1 MQSNFY
7 QIQKFPEGNFPIRFH
22 TDRLYFGEGK
32 EHSYPYVKNNRQNE
46 IQPHWHESLE
56 ILRIKKGNA
65 TVTVDDKQLRAKEG
79 EVIVINSNQLHVIR
93 VSEEECLYEVLGL
106 EYNFCIAWGF
116 SPDKFYYKNL
126 INDQRINLLFD
137 KIAKENYGQKS
148 FFQAIITS
156 ACMEILGLLSRQYNT
171 QKPDANTALEKIN
184 IVRQMLQYISNSFQ
198 SQNIL
203 KDLSEQLKYSP
214 YYLTHIFS
222 QITGV
227 TVKDYQME
235 IRFKQAKKMLVQNNL
250 TISQI
255 AENCGYAN
263 VSSFTLAFRNKT
275 GKTPSE
281 YKKRKL
287 QEK

>member
-1 MQSNFY
+1 MQTHFY
-7 QIQKFPEGNFPIRFH
+7 QAQKFPEGNFPIRFH

-32 EHSYPYVKNNRQNE
+32 QHSYQYIKNNRQNE
-46 IQPHWHESLE
+46 IQPHWHEGLE
-56 ILRIKKGNA
+56 ILRIKKGKCII
-65 TVTVDDKQLRAKEG
+65 TVDDKQLFAKEG
-79 EVIVINSNQLHVIR
+79 DVIVINSNQLHVIR
-93 VSEEECLYEVLGL
+93 VNEEECLYEVLGL

-126 INDQRINLLFD
+126 ISDRKINLLFD

-171 QKPDANTALEKIN
+171 QKPDSNAVLEKIQ
-184 IVRQMLQYISNSFQ
+184 IVRQMMQYIFNNFY
-198 SQNIL
+198 SQHIL

-222 QITGV
+222 EITGV

-250 TISQI
+250 TIAEI

-263 VSSFTLAFRNKT
+263 ASSFTLAFRNKT
-275 GKTPSE
+275 GKTPLE
-281 YKKRKL
+281 YKKQK
-287 QEK
+287 KNK